1 MGNLS
6 LGFLLMAVGMVTVF
20 IILIIVIYGSQFMIF
35 IMNKLAPAQDVASGH
50 SDSSDIKAVLDA
62 AVAQLTSGRGHIIN
76 VTKLN

>member
-1 MGNLS
+1 MGNLG

-35 IMNKLAPAQDVASGH
+35 IMNKLAPAQDIAAGH
-50 SDSSDIKAVLDA
+50 DDSTGIRAVLDA
-62 AVAQLTSGRGHIIN
+62 AVSQITSGRGHIVN